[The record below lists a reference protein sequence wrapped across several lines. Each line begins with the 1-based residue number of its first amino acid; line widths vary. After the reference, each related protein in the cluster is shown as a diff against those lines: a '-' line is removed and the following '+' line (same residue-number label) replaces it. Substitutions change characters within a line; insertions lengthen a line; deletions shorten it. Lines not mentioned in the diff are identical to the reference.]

1 MSMKMKKFSELKKIL
16 DDPFR
21 YARKWKSEYMK
32 RVIGVFLPDVP
43 EELIHASGSFPFALL
58 GNKKV
63 PAAAGSIPS
72 FACSLIT
79 TAFNQASLGDLD
91 FLDGMVIPYF
101 CDSSRALF
109 HIWERNFPG
118 HFSDLIRLP
127 KKLEG
132 QGTKTYLVNEL
143 KRFKK
148 RLEKAF
154 GLSISDAGLW
164 RSISIFNENRRYLR
178 RIETLRAQDPN
189 RLSNFDFF
197 SLVKSSMQMPKE
209 ESNKLLKEVLILME
223 SSSQPSTSPANTRVF
238 ISGQLAEPL
247 ELFQW
252 MDEVGILVVDDDLA
266 VGSRYFSYIVDGEA
280 DPLLALADSYFR
292 RVPSALVRG
301 GEDRLSYILRRFR
314 ENGLNGVIFIHLKFC
329 EPLIYDYPDLKKGLD
344 REGIPNLLIET
355 ELQSLAVGQIKT
367 RLQAFAEI
375 LGGQG

>member
-1 MSMKMKKFSELKKIL
+1 MEALGRFQEIL
-16 DDPFR
+16 NDPSAF
-21 YARKWKSEYMK
+21 AKGWKAENG
-32 RVIGVFLPDVP
+32 RPVIGTFLPDVP
-43 EELIHASGSFPFALL
+43 EEIIYASGSFPFALL
-58 GNKKV
+58 GNQKV

-109 HIWERNFPG
+109 HMWERNFPG
-118 HFSDLIRLP
+118 QFSDLIRLP

-143 KRFKK
+143 NRFQK
-148 RLEKAF
+148 RLEKSF
-154 GLSISDAGLW
+154 GLSISDEGLW
-164 RSISIFNENRRYLR
+164 RSIGIFNENRQFLR

-197 SLVKSSMQMPKE
+197 LLVKSSMQMPKE

-238 ISGQLAEPL
+238 ASGQLAEPL

-252 MDEVGILVVDDDLA
+252 MDEVGIVVVDDDLA
-266 VGSRYFSYIVDGEA
+266 VGSRYFSYIVDGEG
-280 DPLLALADSYFR
+280 DPLLALAESYFR
-292 RVPSALVRG
+292 RIPSALVRG
-301 GEDRLSYILRRFR
+301 GEDRLSYILRRVR
-314 ENGLNGVIFIHLKFC
+314 ENGIKGVIFIHLKFC

-355 ELQSLAVGQIKT
+355 ELHSLAVGQIKT